1 MLSTIGLVR
10 VVMGGGVH
18 TARVL
23 LHVVRTLACLHR
35 RVIMSHFGT
44 VYRV

>member
-1 MLSTIGLVR
+1 MLSTIGLVG
-10 VVMGGGVH
+10 VVKGGGVH

-23 LHVVRTLACLHR
+23 LLVVRTVACLHR

>member
-1 MLSTIGLVR
+1 MLSTIGLVGVIR
-10 VVMGGGVH
+10 GGGVH

-23 LHVVRTLACLHR
+23 LRVVGTVACLHR
-35 RVIMSHFGT
+35 RIIMSHFGT

>member
-1 MLSTIGLVR
+1 MLSTIGLVG
-10 VVMGGGVH
+10 VVKGGGVH

-23 LHVVRTLACLHR
+23 LLVVRTVA